1 MSARDYALFELD
13 AKRLPG
19 WEPGLLNHPV
29 HPPKDPRDRALADQI
44 SIGVV
49 KNLLHLQHLLSKLA
63 NRSLRQVDPLVQKIA
78 VVGLYQ
84 MRFLTRVPES
94 AAVNEAV
101 NQAKRLGRSQAAGF
115 VNAVLRNAGRT
126 DVAWPARADAWEYAH
141 LVLSHPPEL
150 FDRLTRIV
158 GPADALRICEHDNAE
173 PPTIVRLYPNRSAE
187 DLAGSGATVTPHERD
202 GFYVI
207 DPARPALLAD
217 LAERFVAQ
225 VQDPTAA
232 LAVEHL
238 DVRPG
243 QAVLDRC
250 AGLGTKTFQ
259 IAARL
264 NPTDAILA
272 MDPSEPRFRMLDGIV
287 KRRHLRNIV
296 VRQAGMMG
304 DLDAADPTLFDRVL
318 IDAPCSNSGV
328 MARRPEARYHQD
340 VASLQSLAKLQDRI
354 LGDTAGHLKPGG
366 RLVYSTCSIW
376 PEENQ
381 QRVASF
387 LKAHP
392 QFRLLEERTT
402 LPSMETGPGKYHDG
416 GYFAVLTV

>member
-19 WEPGLLNHPV
+19 WEPGLLKHSV
-29 HPPKDPRDRALADQI
+29 HPPKDPRDRALAEQI

-49 KNLLHLQHLLSKLA
+49 KNLLHLQFLLSKLA
-63 NRSLRQVDPLVQKIA
+63 DRSLKQIDVLVQKI
-78 VVGLYQ
+78 VVIGLYQ
-84 MRFLTRVPES
+84 MRFLTRIPAS

-115 VNAVLRNAGRT
+115 VNAVLRNATRAA
-126 DVAWPARADAWEYAH
+126 VAFPERGAAWEHAH

-150 FDRLTRIV
+150 FDRLTRVI
-158 GPADALRICEHDNAE
+158 GPEDALRVCEHDNAE
-173 PPTIVRLYPNRSAE
+173 PPTIVRLYPGRSAE
-187 DLAGSGATVTPHERD
+187 DLAGANVTVTPHERA
-202 GFYVI
+202 GFYII

-250 AGLGTKTFQ
+250 AGLGTKTLQ
-259 IAARL
+259 VAARL

-272 MDPSEPRFRMLDGIV
+272 MDPSEPRFRMLEGIV
-287 KRRHLRNIV
+287 ARRHLRNIT
-296 VRQAGMMG
+296 VRRAGMMG
-304 DLDAADPTLFDRVL
+304 DLDAADPKAFDRIL

-328 MARRPEARYHQD
+328 LARRPEARYHQD
-340 VASLQSLAKLQDRI
+340 APSLASLAKLQDRI
-354 LGDTAGHLKPGG
+354 LGDTAKHLKPGG
-366 RLVYSTCSIW
+366 KLVYSTCSIW
-376 PEENQ
+376 AEENQ
-381 QRVASF
+381 QRVAGF
-387 LKAHP
+387 LKACS
-392 QFRLLEERTT
+392 QFRLVEERTT
-402 LPSMETGPGKYHDG
+402 LPSMSARASQYHDG